1 MNYKQFNVALPIR
14 DNNVQIVDGIVQY
27 DTANIFNVRLMDG
40 VEPFDFTGYT
50 EVYIEILKP
59 DGTHV
64 QSCITDDPEV
74 NSVNNPYS
82 IQVVDAKEGRL
93 SFTLHGQATI
103 LPNSHFM
110 HIMIAGGG
118 RILTTAKLNY
128 YVGGSLM
135 DATVDLTSN
144 DEYASLLTL
153 INRNSLISDKE
164 ELREDSEA
172 KRIVAEALRE
182 ERMTKLEGDV
192 AELIASADE
201 RLEASKEAA
210 MIAQDCV
217 AIVTAPSKEVL
228 ARLIEE
234 LNLAEK
240 QYVDGLTKNFDAGL
254 FTDDDET
261 KRLLK
266 VRTGTASELPELV
279 EGELGYATDT
289 KRLYVGDVPINGV
302 YHVGEV
308 APAET
313 HVLWLDTASGGVI
326 KYYDGIDWQ
335 PAATVAFS

>member
-14 DNNVQIVDGIVQY
+14 DNNVQIVDGVVQY

-74 NSVNNPYS
+74 NNVNNPYA

-93 SFTLHGQATI
+93 SFTLQGQATI

-110 HIMIAGGG
+110 QIIIAGGG

-135 DATVDLTSN
+135 DPTVDLTSN
-144 DEYASLLTL
+144 DEYTTLLTL
-153 INRNSLISDKE
+153 INRNTSIMDKE
-164 ELREDSEA
+164 KLREQSESD
-172 KRIVAEALRE
+172 RMTAEAERE
-182 ERMTKLEGDV
+182 ARMAEMERDV
-192 AELIASADE
+192 DDLLKSTDDLVEQCNSAAERAELAKELALNPSATI
-201 RLEASKEAA
+201 
-210 MIAQDCV
+210 MAQ
-217 AIVTAPSKEVL
+217 
-228 ARLIEE
+228 LIEE
-234 LNLAEK
+234 LNLVEK
-240 QYVDGLTKNFDAGL
+240 QYIDNLTKNFDAGL

-289 KRLYVGDVPINGV
+289 KRLYVGDVPVNGV
-302 YHVGEV
+302 YHVGEE
-308 APAET
+308 APTET
-313 HVLWLDTASGGVI
+313 HILWLDTASGGII